1 MWLAIG
7 SGQIQRSL
15 IVNWYRRCRL
25 RPTLVSGLLISSRG
39 RNFVFKA
46 LRFEIGLRSCTTTT
60 TAVTTTTRPRSS
72 LLAKKIWER
81 KRKIWKYDVTDT
93 IRYYFAY
100 VSRRRE
106 RNTFANK
113 NNCSPN
119 IFRMYSE
126 IDLCASRSHRGTRSD
141 IHWSLNWSANT
152 RFHPCVYTDTCP
164 VIPVYVSNWVCVYIY
179 IYISKGI
186 WYAGLWIYMRPIRPA
201 YT

>member
-113 NNCSPN
+113 NNCKYISNVQRNWLVRFSQPSGDA
-119 IFRMYSE
+119 IRYSLVSQL
-126 IDLCASRSHRGTRSD
+126 ICKHKIPSVCLHRHLSR
-141 IHWSLNWSANT
+141 NT
-152 RFHPCVYTDTCP
+152 RLCFKLSVR
-164 VIPVYVSNWVCVYIY
+164 VYIY
-179 IYISKGI
+179 IY
-186 WYAGLWIYMRPIRPA
+186 L
-201 YT
+201 